1 MYQEGYGVTV
11 NYEKAIYWYKKA
23 IDQGDADSMYFLG
36 MLYLEGK
43 GVDKSLPDAAY
54 WINLARQDKD
64 GNALTA
70 KEEAEKIWTEKGLSK
85 YLKK

>member
-1 MYQEGYGVTV
+1 
-11 NYEKAIYWYKKA
+11 
-23 IDQGDADSMYFLG
+23 

-43 GVDKSLPDAAY
+43 GVEKSLPDAAY

-85 YLKK
+85 YLKE